1 MKALTRRSLIAI
13 AIAVA
18 MTSGAG
24 AGNDE
29 NGKQCDVTTLKGS
42 YVLTASGF
50 TIVGG
55 VPQPKAIVELIDFNG
70 DGTLTVTGGTVSL
83 NGTVIPIAPNGVGD
97 YTLGPDCNGTLVFIP
112 IPGPTFSI
120 VVETD
125 GKSGW
130 VMQTNQNNVFPGTLT
145 RRK

>member
-1 MKALTRRSLIAI
+1 MKALTMRSLLAI
-13 AIAVA
+13 AIAVT

-29 NGKQCDVTTLKGS
+29 NAQRCDVNKLKGS

-50 TIVGG
+50 LISGG
-55 VPQPKAIVELIDFNG
+55 VPLPKAIVELIDFNG
-70 DGTLTVTGGTVSL
+70 DGTLTVTGGTLSV
-83 NGTVIPIAPNGVGD
+83 NGVVSQIQPGIGN
-97 YTLGPDCNGTLVFIP
+97 YTVEADCTGTIQFIP
-112 IPGPTFSI
+112 FPSFSL

-130 VMQTNQNNVFPGTLT
+130 VMQTSQGNVFPGTLT
-145 RRK
+145 RRR